1 MCVLGLKGSTKR
13 GVNLETVL
21 LTRPF
26 SVRKYTPATPWP
38 VDPSFMYLLD
48 YEQFCSSQPI
58 ATTCVWYS
66 WCLKDY
72 LAPQGLAIKSI
83 SIQPVGCTM
92 SLAAI
97 AQVMQLCTCISEW
110 PYCKVGSVCYVR
122 IWSWQNSIVFH
133 LGQTSPTPSYYP
145 AFAAPPHFPEMV
157 VRCNPGGG
165 GTPLQEANRDVPLDG
180 VAFSRLE
187 WL

>member
-1 MCVLGLKGSTKR
+1 MITKEKMPWSFIKFSQHILKENVWRSVWRICMCVLGLKGSTKR
-13 GVNLETVL
+13 EVNLETVL

-26 SVRKYTPATPWP
+26 SARKYTPATPWP

-66 WCLKDY
+66 WRLKEY
-72 LAPQGLAIKSI
+72 LAPLSLSIKSI

-110 PYCKVGSVCYVR
+110 PYCEVGSGCYVW
-122 IWSWQNSIVFH
+122 IWSWQ
-133 LGQTSPTPSYYP
+133 Q
-145 AFAAPPHFPEMV
+145 
-157 VRCNPGGG
+157 
-165 GTPLQEANRDVPLDG
+165 
-180 VAFSRLE
+180 
-187 WL
+187 